1 MPKAR
6 RAILLLVI
14 FVALGGVVYKVGENI
29 WITKVQDLKKNPL
42 KALDYLPE
50 SSLHMRDFRRSKVE
64 NGRKVWEITG
74 DEANYYKEQKQAI
87 IKNPKFYYYDK
98 KGKTA
103 ETIGKQATI
112 YLNDKELEQLQ
123 LQGNVEVNYEGYTLK
138 SEEAI
143 YFPDKQQI
151 ILPGKTTIVS
161 DGMAMEGSR
170 MEVEL
175 EEKKVRLLRDVKT
188 KILPEKLGK
197 KNKEAGGKSDER
209 GLNG

>member
-1 MPKAR
+1 MRKAKR
-6 RAILLLVI
+6 RILLLII
-14 FVALGGVVYKVGENI
+14 FLSLAGVAYKVGENI
-29 WITKVQDLKKNPL
+29 WLTKVKEIKKNPL

-50 SSLHMRDFRRSKVE
+50 SSLHMRDFRRSKIE

-74 DEANYYKEQKQAI
+74 DEANYYKEEKQAV
-87 IKNPKFYYYDK
+87 IKNPRFFYYDK
-98 KGKTA
+98 KGNTA
-103 ETIGKQATI
+103 ETTGLTAKV

-123 LQGNVEVNYEGYTLK
+123 LQGSVQVNYQGYTLK

-197 KNKEAGGKSDER
+197 KNKEAAANRMNEG
-209 GLNG
+209 